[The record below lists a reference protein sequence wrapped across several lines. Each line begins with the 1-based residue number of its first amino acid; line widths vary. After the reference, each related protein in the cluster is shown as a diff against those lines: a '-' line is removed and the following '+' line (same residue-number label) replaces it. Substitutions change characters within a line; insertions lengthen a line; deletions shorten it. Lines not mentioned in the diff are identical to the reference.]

1 MRDFNEKEAFPNNIK
16 LAFVKTS
23 LALAQHF
30 GFDFNQ
36 NERGRK
42 RFHYCWSGTPVD
54 NVQYIDKNLRVFRCT
69 YTVGRDDLALAELKK
84 GEMSANVEMYN
95 RSSFLDKC
103 WNCPLGGYCGGGCSV
118 STHVDQSRFCQEE
131 QKNFEYL
138 VQEVILPI
146 VWSKFN
152 GVSE

>member
-1 MRDFNEKEAFPNNIK
+1 MYNILIK
-16 LAFVKTS
+16 FACFQMYLYSRTRRFS
-23 LALAQHF
+23 F
-30 GFDFNQ
+30 G
-36 NERGRK
+36 R
-42 RFHYCWSGTPVD
+42 
-54 NVQYIDKNLRVFRCT
+54 
-69 YTVGRDDLALAELKK
+69 AEK